1 MKKVVAL
8 IAVIIVMMIP
18 VTAFAQVTPVEPF
31 DESKADAGTVML
43 FNAET
48 GQEIYS
54 KNADEKIFPAS
65 TTKLMT
71 ALIAAE
77 SGKLE
82 DEVKVG
88 EEVTAFGEESSLMGL
103 KAGETIPAKDLLY
116 GMMLVSGNDAAAAM
130 AVHLA
135 GGIDAFAGQMNA
147 KAQELGMADSHFTNP
162 HGVHDDNHYTTGA
175 DMKKLAM
182 AVFLNN
188 DLMQVADTKTY
199 TVQPTDKV
207 TETRQLKNTN
217 QLIYTD
223 PEHPEDGVFYY
234 EYANGMKTGLT
245 PQAGG
250 CLVASATKGD
260 LSLIALIYNDTSE
273 EYNNRWTIA
282 KELFDYGFDNFEN
295 VASGDF
301 ISNYSVAETVAN
313 YAENDPESGQLK
325 LTAEPLVTDAQKVM
339 LTKSQAE
346 AVKAGTL
353 DLKTNVNLT
362 RELTAPV
369 KQGDEFGTVDF
380 SLDDGTVIGTAK
392 LVASREVFQLGD
404 EKSQSE
410 ALGES
415 PFEYWSKTD
424 VLTEISKNTAVLW
437 WLLIPA
443 GIIILLIVRSA
454 MVNRRR
460 NRGRRMPAAKYYY
473 HRPIMRRRPRYRG
486 RYR

>member
-8 IAVIIVMMIP
+8 IVMILVLVIP
-18 VTAFAQVTPVEPF
+18 VTAFAQVTPIEPF
-31 DESKADAGTVML
+31 DDSKADAGTVML

-48 GQEIYS
+48 GQEIFTQ
-54 KNADEKIFPAS
+54 NADEKIYPAS
-65 TTKLMT
+65 TTKLMS

-77 SGKLE
+77 SGKLD

-88 EEVTAFGEESSLMGL
+88 EEVTAFGEESSLMEL
-103 KAGETIPAKDLLY
+103 KAGETISARDILY

-135 GGIDAFAGQMNA
+135 GSIDAFAAQMNT
-147 KAQELGMADSHFTNP
+147 KAQELGMTGTHFTNP

-182 AVFLNN
+182 AVFQNN
-188 DLMQVADTKTY
+188 ELMQIADTKTY

-234 EYANGMKTGLT
+234 EYADGMKTGLT
-245 PQAGG
+245 PQAGA

-260 LSLIALIYNDTSE
+260 LSLVALIFNDTSD
-273 EYNNRWTIA
+273 EYNSRWNIA
-282 KELFDYGFDNFEN
+282 KELFDYGFENYEN
-295 VASGDF
+295 VATSDF
-301 ISNYSVAETVAN
+301 IGNYSVTQSITN
-313 YAENDPESGQLK
+313 PAENDPQAGQLK
-325 LTAEPLVTDAQKVM
+325 LTAEPISTEEQIM
-339 LTKSQAE
+339 LTKSQAD
-346 AVKAGTL
+346 ALKAGTL
-353 DLKTNVNLT
+353 DLKSNMNLT
-362 RELTAPV
+362 RALTAPV
-369 KQGDEFGTVDF
+369 KTGDEFGTVEF
-380 SLDDGTVIGTAK
+380 TLEDGTVIGTAK
-392 LVASREVFQLGD
+392 LVAGRDVYQLGD
-404 EKSQSE
+404 ERSQSE

-415 PFEYWSKTD
+415 TLEYWSKAD
-424 VLTEISKNTAVLW
+424 VLSEIGKNTAVLW

-443 GIIILLIVRSA
+443 GIIVLLMVRTVMA
-454 MVNRRR
+454 NRRR

-473 HRPIMRRRPRYRG
+473 HRPIMRKRPRYRG
-486 RYR
+486 RFR

>member
-8 IAVIIVMMIP
+8 IIVFLVLVIP
-18 VTAFAQVTPVEPF
+18 VTAFAQVTSIVPF
-31 DESKADAGTVML
+31 DDTKANAGTVML

-54 KNADEKIFPAS
+54 KNADTKIYPAS

-77 SGKLE
+77 SGKLD

-88 EEVTAFGEESSLMGL
+88 EEVTAFGEESSLMNL
-103 KAGETIPAKDLLY
+103 KAGETIPARDLLY

-135 GGIDAFAGQMNA
+135 GSIDSFAAQMNA
-147 KAQELGMADSHFTNP
+147 KALELGMTNTHFVNP

-182 AVFLNN
+182 AVFQNN
-188 DLMQVADTKTY
+188 EIMQIADTKTY

-207 TETRQLKNTN
+207 TETRLLKNTN

-223 PEHPEDGVFYY
+223 PDKPEDGVFYY

-260 LSLIALIYNDTSE
+260 LSLIALIFDDTSE
-273 EYNNRWTIA
+273 EYNNRWVIA
-282 KELFDYGFDNFEN
+282 QELFDYGFENYEN
-295 VASGDF
+295 VSSADF
-301 ISNYSVAETVAN
+301 ITNYSVTETISN
-313 YAENDPESGQLK
+313 PAENDPEAGLLR
-325 LTAEPLVTDAQKVM
+325 LTTEALGTDELKVM

-353 DLKTNVNLT
+353 DLKTNLNLT
-362 RELTAPV
+362 RALTAPV
-369 KQGDEFGTVDF
+369 KTGDEFGTVDF
-380 SLDDGTVIGTAK
+380 TLDDGTVVGTAK
-392 LVASREVFQLGD
+392 LIASRDVYQLGD

-415 PFEYWSKTD
+415 TLSYWAKTD
-424 VLTEISKNTAVLW
+424 VLGEIQKNKAVLW

-443 GIIILLIVRSA
+443 AVIALLMIRTA

-460 NRGRRMPAAKYYY
+460 NRGKRLPAAKYYY
-473 HRPIMRRRPRYRG
+473 HKPMHRRPRYRG

>member
-8 IAVIIVMMIP
+8 LIVILVMVIP
-18 VTAFAQVTPVEPF
+18 VTAFAQVTPLQPF
-31 DESKADAGTVML
+31 DDSKADAGTVML

-54 KNADEKIFPAS
+54 KNADTKIYPAS
-65 TTKLMT
+65 TTKLIT

-77 SGKLE
+77 SGKLD

-88 EEVTAFGEESSLMGL
+88 EEVTAFGEESSLMKL
-103 KAGETIPAKDLLY
+103 KAGETIAARDLLY

-135 GGIDAFAGQMNA
+135 GGIDAFSAQMNA
-147 KAQELGMADSHFTNP
+147 KAQELGMTGTHFTNP
-162 HGVHDDNHYTTGA
+162 HGVHDDNHYTTGG

-182 AVFLNN
+182 AVFQNN
-188 DLMQVADTKTY
+188 ELMQMADTKTY

-217 QLIYTD
+217 KLIYSD
-223 PEHPEDGVFYY
+223 PQHPEDGVFYY

-260 LSLIALIYNDTSE
+260 LSLIALVFNDTSE
-273 EYNNRWTIA
+273 EYNNRWNIA
-282 KELFDYGFDNFEN
+282 KELFDYGFDNYEN
-295 VASGDF
+295 VSGADF
-301 ISNYSVAETVAN
+301 TGNYSVTQTITN
-313 YAENDPESGQLK
+313 PAENDPDAGQLK
-325 LTAEPLVTDAQKVM
+325 LTAEPVSAEEQKVM
-339 LTKSQAE
+339 LTKPQADDL
-346 AVKAGTL
+346 KAGTL
-353 DLKTNVNLT
+353 DLKTNLNLT
-362 RELTAPV
+362 RALTAPV
-369 KQGDEFGTVDF
+369 KTGDEFGTVEF
-380 SLDDGTVIGTAK
+380 TLEDGTVIGTAK
-392 LVASREVFQLGD
+392 LVASRDIYQLGD
-404 EKSQSE
+404 ERSQSE

-424 VLTEISKNTAVLW
+424 VLSEIGKNTAVLW

-443 GIIILLIVRSA
+443 GIIVLLMVRTV

-460 NRGRRMPAAKYYY
+460 NRGKRMPAAKYYY
-473 HRPIMRRRPRYRG
+473 HRPMHKRPRYRG

>member
-8 IAVIIVMMIP
+8 IVVILVFIIP
-18 VTAFAQVTPVEPF
+18 VTAFAQVTPIQPF
-31 DESKADAGTVML
+31 DDSKADAGTVML
-43 FNAET
+43 FNAKT
-48 GQEIYS
+48 GQDIYS
-54 KNADEKIFPAS
+54 KNADEKIYPAS

-71 ALIAAE
+71 ALLAAE
-77 SGKLE
+77 SGKL
-82 DEVKVG
+82 DDQVKVG
-88 EEVTAFGEESSLMGL
+88 EEVTAFGEESSLMKL
-103 KAGETIPAKDLLY
+103 KAGETISARDLLY

-135 GGIDAFAGQMNA
+135 GGISAFATQMNQ
-147 KAQELGMADSHFTNP
+147 KAQELGMTGTHFTNP

-182 AVFLNN
+182 AVYQNN
-188 DLMQVADTKTY
+188 EIMQIADTKTY

-217 QLIYTD
+217 KLIYTD

-234 EYANGMKTGLT
+234 EYADGMKTGLT

-273 EYNNRWTIA
+273 EYNNRWSIA
-282 KELFDYGFDNFEN
+282 KGLFEYGFENYEN
-295 VASGDF
+295 VSASDF
-301 ISNYSVAETVAN
+301 TSNYSVTQTITN
-313 YAENDPESGQLK
+313 PAENDPDAGQLK
-325 LTAEPLVTDAQKVM
+325 LTAQPVEGGEKVM

-353 DLKTNVNLT
+353 QLGTNLNLT
-362 RELTAPV
+362 RDLTAPV
-369 KQGDEFGTVDF
+369 KTGDEFGTVDF
-380 SLDDGTVIGTAK
+380 TLDDGTVIGTAR
-392 LVASREVFQLGD
+392 LVASRDVYQFGD
-404 EKSQSE
+404 EKTQSK

-415 PFEYWSKTD
+415 PFEYWAKTD
-424 VLTEISKNTAVLW
+424 VISEIQKNSAVLW

-443 GIIILLIVRSA
+443 GIIVLLLVRTA

-460 NRGRRMPAAKYYY
+460 IRGKKMPAAKYYY

-486 RYR
+486 RFR